1 MDKEPRM
8 IIVYLIGVAGV
19 GKTTTV
25 QQLIKDWKFRCQ
37 IDKPFAHSHYN
48 STHGK
53 SIVLGKNKLPFAGTD
68 TLSWTAI
75 NHWETFLKTCLTHKV
90 ELIIGEGDRFST
102 TKCFEIAQQ
111 HGKLLTYNLEAPD
124 PITLERRQQ
133 RATQYNKTLQNESW
147 VAGRKTKTNNLAQ
160 KFNCRSINANL
171 PTETIAQTIY
181 QDINNVNQ

>member
-1 MDKEPRM
+1 M

-19 GKTTTV
+19 GKTTAV

-48 STHGK
+48 SSHGK

-90 ELIIGEGDRFST
+90 DLIIGEGDRLST
-102 TKCFEIAQQ
+102 AKCFETAQQ
-111 HGKLLTYNLEAPD
+111 YGKLLTYHLQATD
-124 PITLERRQQ
+124 QVTLQRRQQ
-133 RATQYNKTLQNESW
+133 RATRYNKTLQNECW
-147 VAGRKTKTNNLAQ
+147 VAGRKTKTINLAQ
-160 KFNCRSINANL
+160 KFNSRSLNANL
-171 PTETIAQTIY
+171 PTETIVQTIQ
-181 QDINNVNQ
+181 QDIKNANQ

>member
-1 MDKEPRM
+1 M

-25 QQLIKDWKFRCQ
+25 QQLIKEWQFRCQ
-37 IDKPFAHSHYN
+37 IDKPFAHCHYN
-48 STHGK
+48 TPHGK
-53 SIVLGKNKLPFAGTD
+53 GIVLGKNKLPFAGTD

-75 NHWETFLKTCLTHKV
+75 NHWETFLKTCVTHNIK
-90 ELIIGEGDRFST
+90 LIIGEGDRFST
-102 TKCFEIAQQ
+102 AKCFEIAQQ
-111 HGKLLTYNLEAPD
+111 HGKLLTYHLEAPD
-124 PITLERRQQ
+124 QVTHLRRQQ
-133 RATQYNKTLQNESW
+133 RATQYNKPLQNESW

-181 QDINNVNQ
+181 QDITNANQ